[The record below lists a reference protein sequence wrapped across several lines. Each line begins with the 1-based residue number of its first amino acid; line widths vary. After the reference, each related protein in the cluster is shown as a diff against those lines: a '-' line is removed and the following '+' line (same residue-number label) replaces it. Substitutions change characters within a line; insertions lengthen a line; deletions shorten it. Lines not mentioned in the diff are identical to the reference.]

1 MNTIYI
7 ITNKIN
13 NKQYIGSTIIEPQ
26 KRFKQHI
33 YNSTHK
39 NTHQYNY
46 PLYQAMR
53 KYGIDNFN
61 FEIILQKDCS
71 EEEIR
76 LIEKEYIIQ
85 YNSLCPNGYNQTLNT
100 LHPINDIETY
110 NEMATTL
117 MNYTNL
123 SMEKAKEVVQVITD
137 GQGAII
143 EIVQKWR
150 SIVDCAEE
158 TGLDEKKIAAVCRGE
173 RKTTGGKTL

>member
-1 MNTIYI
+1 MNTIYL

-53 KYGIDNFN
+53 KYGIDNLN

-85 YNSLCPNGYNQTLNT
+85 YNSLCPNCY
-100 LHPINDIETY
+100 IEKVLKISPKQLY
-110 NEMATTL
+110 
-117 MNYTNL
+117 
-123 SMEKAKEVVQVITD
+123 
-137 GQGAII
+137 
-143 EIVQKWR
+143 
-150 SIVDCAEE
+150 
-158 TGLDEKKIAAVCRGE
+158 KK
-173 RKTTGGKTL
+173 K

>member
-1 MNTIYI
+1 MNTIYL

-100 LHPINDIETY
+100 LDPINDIETY
-110 NEMATTL
+110 KKISEIIDEHNPL
-117 MNYTNL
+117 KKINL
-123 SMEKAKEVVQVITD
+123 HQGAKIIKPNAKKAKIKPKSKKRPTN
-137 GQGAII
+137 
-143 EIVQKWR
+143 KT
-150 SIVDCAEE
+150 S
-158 TGLDEKKIAAVCRGE
+158 GLKNKK
-173 RKTTGGKTL
+173 